1 MMKTGAAMRA
11 ARLSAAVAVQLP
23 KIRFLLMN
31 AYTVGGTIRTTF
43 TMAEELAKRGHEVEI
58 ISVYRLREPKPAL
71 TVPPGVRLT
80 CLTDMTRATKKRY
93 AAGRDPVSR
102 LRTWL
107 VRRPSK
113 LISSNDYRYENFN
126 GLTDVALLRFL
137 ASVKD
142 GILIS
147 TRPGLNLLVARLAPG
162 HVVRIGQDHVNL
174 QSYLRALREQMRV
187 FYPRLDMVS
196 ALTPATAQK
205 YRKLLPSKV
214 RVECFPNAVPD
225 MNGLRAELDA
235 KVVVAAGRLTRQ
247 KGFDRLLPA
256 WRELAQR
263 YPDWKLEI
271 FGDGRERES
280 LQSQIDE
287 LGIGASVRLAGFTSQ
302 LDDELARAS
311 LYVMTSREEG
321 FPMVLIEAMGVGL
334 PAVSVD
340 CDTGPRD
347 IITDGVDGYVVP
359 EEDQPA
365 LVAAMSELMSDRDK
379 RRSFGAAA
387 RAVVERY
394 DAAAIAE
401 RWETVLAELVAQ
413 KGPRR
418 SALWRRVAAE
428 FRDDL
433 QRRLR
438 R

>member
-1 MMKTGAAMRA
+1 
-11 ARLSAAVAVQLP
+11 VHVQLP

-58 ISVYRLREPKPAL
+58 ISVYRLRKPKPAM
-71 TVPPGVRLT
+71 TVPPGVRLF
-80 CLTDMTRATKKRY
+80 CLTDLTRATKQRL

-107 VRRPSK
+107 VRRPSR

-126 GLTDVALLRFL
+126 LLTDINLLRFL
-137 ASVKD
+137 ATVTD

-174 QSYLRALREQMRV
+174 QSYLRALREQMKR
-187 FYPRLDMVS
+187 FYPRLDMVT
-196 ALTPATAQK
+196 ALTPATAEK
-205 YRKLLPSKV
+205 YGKMLPSRV

-225 MNGLRAELDA
+225 MDGARAGLDA
-235 KVVVAAGRLTRQ
+235 KVVIAAGRLTRQ

-256 WRELAQR
+256 WRELSQQ

-271 FGDGRERES
+271 YGDGREREA

-287 LGIGASVRLAGFTSQ
+287 LGIGTSARLAGFSSE
-302 LDDELARAS
+302 LHEELARAS

-340 CDTGPRD
+340 CDTGPRE

-365 LVAAMSELMSDRDK
+365 H
-379 RRSFGAAA
+379 
-387 RAVVERY
+387 VVERY

-401 RWETVLAELVAQ
+401 RWEAVLAELVAQ

-418 SALWRRVAAE
+418 SALWRRIAAE
-428 FRDDL
+428 SRNEIR
-433 QRRLR
+433 RRLGR
-438 R
+438 